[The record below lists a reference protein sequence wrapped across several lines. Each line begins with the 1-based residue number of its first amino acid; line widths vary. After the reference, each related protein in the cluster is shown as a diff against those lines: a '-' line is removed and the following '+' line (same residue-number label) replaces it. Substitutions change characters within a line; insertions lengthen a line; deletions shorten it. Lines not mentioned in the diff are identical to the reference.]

1 MAEANDI
8 QDVIGGVDTHKD
20 VHAAAALSVTGQLLG
35 TALFPTTRAGDSQ
48 LLAWFTGHG
57 SLIRVGVEGT
67 GSYGSGL
74 TRHLQSAGITVIEVN
89 RPNRQLRRQRGKSDT
104 VDAEAAARAA
114 LSRTAAGTPK
124 SQDGVVEAIRLLRLT
139 RRSAMK
145 ARTQAGNQIHAVIQ
159 SAPTVLRE
167 SLRGQSLAKLVT
179 LARRFR
185 RRAATTPLAAARF
198 TLKSLADR
206 WAALEAELRDLD
218 HQLELL
224 VSAAAPSLVALTG
237 VGTET
242 GGALLVAIGDNPDR
256 LHSEAAFA
264 ALCGAS
270 PVEASSGR
278 QKRHRLNRG
287 GNRDAN
293 RALWVVVMCRMA
305 TDATTRVYV
314 ERRTQQGLSKREIV
328 RCLKRY
334 VARQI
339 YRTLLPALQHA
350 TATA

>member
-1 MAEANDI
+1 M
-8 QDVIGGVDTHKD
+8 
-20 VHAAAALSVTGQLLG
+20 
-35 TALFPTTRAGDSQ
+35 
-48 LLAWFTGHG
+48 
-57 SLIRVGVEGT
+57 
-67 GSYGSGL
+67 
-74 TRHLQSAGITVIEVN
+74 
-89 RPNRQLRRQRGKSDT
+89 
-104 VDAEAAARAA
+104 
-114 LSRTAAGTPK
+114 
-124 SQDGVVEAIRLLRLT
+124 
-139 RRSAMK
+139 
-145 ARTQAGNQIHAVIQ
+145 
-159 SAPTVLRE
+159 
-167 SLRGQSLAKLVT
+167 
-179 LARRFR
+179 
-185 RRAATTPLAAARF
+185 TPLAAARF

-206 WAALEAELRDLD
+206 WATLEAELRDLD

-305 TDATTRVYV
+305 TDATTRAYV

-339 YRTLLPALQHA
+339 YRTMLPTLQHA